1 MYKVLL
7 VDDDSIIRVKLQN
20 LIDWNTFDC
29 EIVAEASNG
38 QEALDYIETYRP
50 QIVIT
55 DMDMPGMSGV
65 ELIRHIRER
74 HEQIVVIALSA
85 YDDFPYVR
93 GSLKCGAIDYLLK
106 HQMTTAKMEAV
117 IKDAICRVSV
127 KGGVVDAEF
136 PVSDKAFFQ
145 KLLRPGDESAG
156 EMLEEYYRSNGVL
169 KNKKLIMALGTFGRA
184 PVMEKMSGKQ
194 KSYVESIFQET
205 LAFYEQKILFCF
217 YEEKPVFL
225 FFMEPMQ
232 DENYV
237 IDFLNQ
243 QIENIDRFVSARVC
257 FMISSPFYDLKN
269 IRVVLEALQQ
279 NDLSQRSFDSLP
291 AISKEDGQAAG
302 RSTPITL
309 TLQDEQW
316 LCQNLREKN
325 MPVIAPFLHNKFR
338 ELIQNHVGLS
348 QLQFLA
354 IDCINVLNKQ
364 LQDDHYSEKE
374 IYGTQNPFA
383 ILQDAQSG
391 VMLEKLLLQF
401 YGLYCNAD
409 NTEERYNNQ
418 IINQAI
424 KYIKEHISQSFSL
437 KDISSY
443 LAVNSA
449 YLSRLFKKNTG
460 KTIVTYI
467 NDEKMKMA
475 RELIESGALTLKEVA
490 LATGFQN
497 YNHFY
502 LLFKETYGISPSE
515 IKKSK

>member
-20 LIDWNTFDC
+20 LIDWNALGC

-38 QEALDYIETYRP
+38 QEAIAYIESYMP
-50 QIVIT
+50 LIVIT

-65 ELIRHIRER
+65 ELIRYIRG
-74 HEQIVVIALSA
+74 HYAQIAVIALSA
-85 YDDFPYVR
+85 YDDFLYVR
-93 GSLKCGAIDYLLK
+93 GSLKGGAIDYLLK
-106 HQMTTAKMEAV
+106 HQLTTAKMEAV
-117 IKDAICRVSV
+117 VQDAIRRVRTEAE
-127 KGGVVDAEF
+127 DAKTDF
-136 PVSDKAFFQ
+136 PVNDKAFFQ
-145 KLLRPGDESAG
+145 RLLQSADGNDG
-156 EMLEEYYRSNGVL
+156 EMTEAFYQRNREL
-169 KNKKLIMALGTFGRA
+169 KNERLVMAIGTFGT
-184 PVMEKMSGKQ
+184 PSVVEKMGGKQ
-194 KSYVESIFQET
+194 RSYMESIFQET
-205 LAFYEQKILFCF
+205 LAFYEKKILFCF
-217 YEEKPVFL
+217 HADKPVFL
-225 FFMEPMQ
+225 FFMDPLQ

-237 IDFLNQ
+237 VDFLNQ
-243 QIENIDRFVSARVC
+243 QIENIDKFVSVRVC
-257 FMISSPFYDLKN
+257 FVLSSPFY
-269 IRVVLEALQQ
+269 ELQKSKAVFETLLREY
-279 NDLSQRSFDSLP
+279 LSERNPDSLP

-302 RSTPITL
+302 KSSPITL

-316 LCQNLREKN
+316 LYQNLRNKN
-325 MPVIAPFLHNKFR
+325 MPVIAPFLHNKFQ
-338 ELIQNHVGLS
+338 ELIQNNVGLS

-354 IDCINVLNKQ
+354 IDFINVLNKQ

-374 IYGTQNPFA
+374 IYGTKNPFS
-383 ILQDAQSG
+383 ILQDALSG

-401 YGLYCNAD
+401 YGLYCNAE

-424 KYIKEHISQSFSL
+424 KYIKDHISQSFSL

-467 NDEKMKMA
+467 NDEKMKIA

-490 LATGFQN
+490 AATGFQN

>member
-7 VDDDSIIRVKLQN
+7 VDDDSIIRVKLHN
-20 LIDWNTFDC
+20 LIDWDALGC
-29 EIVAEASNG
+29 EIIAEASNG
-38 QEALDYIETYRP
+38 EEAISYIESCLP
-50 QIVIT
+50 SIVIT

-65 ELIRHIRER
+65 ELIHFIRE
-74 HEQIVVIALSA
+74 HYDWISVVALSA

-93 GSLKCGAIDYLLK
+93 DSLKSGAIDYILK
-106 HQMTTAKMEAV
+106 HQLTTTKMETV
-117 IKDAICRVSV
+117 MRDAIQKACPKETNV
-127 KGGVVDAEF
+127 E
-136 PVSDKAFFQ
+136 SDFSMNDKTFFRE
-145 KLLRPGDESAG
+145 LLRKTKEDKNG
-156 EMLEEYYRSNGVL
+156 MIEEFYRKNKGL
-169 KNKKLIMALGTFGRA
+169 KNERLIMAIGAFTSPSALKG
-184 PVMEKMSGKQ
+184 MSEKQ
-194 KSYVESIFQET
+194 KLYVESIFQET
-205 LAFYEQKILFCF
+205 LVFYESKILFCLS
-217 YEEKPVFL
+217 EDRPVFL
-225 FFMEPMQ
+225 FFVDHMQ

-243 QIENIDRFVSARVC
+243 QIENIAKFVNEKVC
-257 FMISSPFYDLKN
+257 FVVSSAFYDLKGLGF
-269 IRVVLEALQQ
+269 VFEALVQKY
-279 NDLSQRSFDSLP
+279 LP
-291 AISKEDGQAAG
+291 ENRLEELPSISKEDGKTAG
-302 RSTPITL
+302 KSNPITL
-309 TLQDEQW
+309 TLEDEQW
-316 LCQNLREKN
+316 LCQNLRNKD
-325 MPVIAPFLHNKFR
+325 MAVIAPFLHNKFR
-338 ELIQNHVGLS
+338 ELIQSNVGLS

-354 IDCINVLNKQ
+354 IDFINVLNKQ

-374 IYGTQNPFA
+374 IYGTQNPFS

-401 YGLYCNAD
+401 YGLYCNAR

-424 KYIKEHISQSFSL
+424 KYIKEHISESFSL
-437 KDISSY
+437 KEISSY

-467 NDEKMKMA
+467 NEEKMRMA
-475 RELIESGALTLKEVA
+475 KGLIESGALSLKEVA

>member
-20 LIDWNTFDC
+20 LIDWNAFGC

-38 QEALDYIETYRP
+38 QEAIAYIETYMP
-50 QIVIT
+50 LIVIT
-55 DMDMPGMSGV
+55 DMDMPGMTGV
-65 ELIRHIRER
+65 ELIGQIRER
-74 HEQIVVIALSA
+74 YEQIAVIALSA

-93 GSLKCGAIDYLLK
+93 GSLTGGAIDYLLK
-106 HQMTTAKMEAV
+106 HQLTTAKMEA
-117 IKDAICRVSV
+117 AIEEAIRRVSAQ
-127 KGGVVDAEF
+127 GADAGAEF
-136 PVSDKAFFQ
+136 PVSDKAFLK
-145 KLLRPGDESAG
+145 KLLRPGDENAA
-156 EMLEEYYRSNGVL
+156 EIIEEFYRRNRTL
-169 KNKKLIMALGTFGRA
+169 KQKRLIMALGTFGTPSAVDR
-184 PVMEKMSGKQ
+184 MSGKQ
-194 KSYVESIFQET
+194 RAYVESIFQET
-205 LAFYEQKILFCF
+205 LAFYEKKILFCF
-217 YEEKPVFL
+217 DEEQPVFL
-225 FFMEPMQ
+225 FFMEPIQ
-232 DENYV
+232 DEDYV

-243 QIENIDRFVSARVC
+243 QIENIDRFVSIRVC
-257 FMISSPFYDLKN
+257 FVISSPFYDLKN
-269 IRVVLEALQQ
+269 IGFVFEALQR
-279 NDLSQRSFDSLP
+279 NYLFGRSLDSLP

-302 RSTPITL
+302 KSSPITL
-309 TLQDEQW
+309 TLADEQW
-316 LCQNLREKN
+316 LYQNLREKN

-338 ELIQNHVGLS
+338 ELAENKVGLS

-354 IDCINVLNKQ
+354 IDFINVLNRQ
-364 LQDDHYSEKE
+364 LQEDHYSEKE
-374 IYGTQNPFA
+374 IYGTQNPFS

-401 YGLYCNAD
+401 YGLYCNAE

-490 LATGFQN
+490 VATGFQN

-502 LLFKETYGISPSE
+502 LLFKETYGLSPSE
-515 IKKSK
+515 IRKSK